1 MDKNLLNT
9 LDLMEKKLNCNDKKV
24 SFYLLNTKYTIS
36 LNEGKII
43 INNSGFES
51 IRKFNTIDE
60 LFNDYYI
67 YGRNLIDYLD
77 EIKIIE

>member
-1 MDKNLLNT
+1 MDRNLINNLDKMEKNLNS
-9 LDLMEKKLNCNDKKV
+9 NKKV

-36 LNEGKII
+36 SNEGKII

-60 LFNDYYI
+60 LFDDYYL
-67 YGRNLIDYLD
+67 YGRNLTDYLD